1 MRRPYTLRNPRF
13 DCADVVLALVHIQPS
28 LVQPSLVRRKIQR
41 RYRRFDRCP
50 LVDRLLHPGVF
61 EIQEV
66 GEVPDVAPGGVTFS

>member
-1 MRRPYTLRNPRF
+1 MRRPYMLRNPRF
-13 DCADVVLALVHIQPS
+13 DCADVVLALVHI
-28 LVQPSLVRRKIQR
+28 QPSLVRRKIQR

-61 EIQEV
+61 ELQEV